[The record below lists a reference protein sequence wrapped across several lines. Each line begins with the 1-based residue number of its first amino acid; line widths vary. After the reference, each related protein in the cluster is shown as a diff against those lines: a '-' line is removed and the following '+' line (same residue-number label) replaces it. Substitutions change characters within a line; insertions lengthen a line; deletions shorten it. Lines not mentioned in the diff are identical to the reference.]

1 MKTSL
6 PVAVAAL
13 MLAGCGSGSS
23 HTPSSSTQAPVTT
36 TATASP
42 PPSVTPADSRADQ
55 IKAIYLDNI
64 RDEQPAL
71 MDVPGDDLV
80 TMGRGFCSM
89 YDGGAVG
96 ADINEYILEEGDV
109 GFTVEELV
117 AVHGAAV
124 GAFCPRH
131 IDKMGS

>member
-1 MKTSL
+1 MKTLL
-6 PVAVAAL
+6 PVAVTAL
-13 MLAGCGSGSS
+13 MLAGCGSGPS
-23 HTPSSSTQAPVTT
+23 HTPSSSTQVPVTT
-36 TATASP
+36 TAEPSP
-42 PPSVTPADSRADQ
+42 PPSVAPADSRADQ

-64 RDEQPAL
+64 RDEQPGL

-96 ADINEYILEEGDV
+96 ADINDYILEEGGV

-117 AVHGAAV
+117 AVHEA
-124 GAFCPRH
+124 
-131 IDKMGS
+131 

>member
-1 MKTSL
+1 MKASL

-13 MLAGCGSGSS
+13 MLAGCGSGPS

-36 TATASP
+36 TATPSP
-42 PPSVTPADSRADQ
+42 PPSVTPADSRANQ

-71 MDVPGDDLV
+71 MDVPADDLV

-96 ADINEYILEEGDV
+96 ADINEYILEEGGV

-117 AVHGAAV
+117 AVHEAAV